1 MQKRLA
7 LQEQAVFQERLGA
20 FPAEAAAILQ
30 QIPAQAGHLEPG
42 QVNSLLQIMNIGLD
56 ELMKA
61 LLPLASAL
69 SVAPISSFFVG
80 AVVEGGSGTLYLGTN
95 LEFENQ
101 PLKVTVHAEQFAVC
115 NAWHRGEQFIRRLA
129 VNEAPCGHCR
139 QFLNELNGVENL
151 QVIIERKD
159 SGTAKTYKIG
169 DLLPDAFG
177 PSDLGFRDRLMSEM
191 YHAFDLPKEIK
202 ADSLASAAAA
212 AAASSYA
219 PVCHSRAGV
228 ALKLS
233 SGTVVTGRYGANAAF
248 NPGISAMES
257 AIVNWRL
264 RLLENPDESIVD
276 AVLVEQEGVSSQ
288 KDVTFSFLSGFGI
301 EPRYYRV

>member
-7 LQEQAVFQERLGA
+7 LQEQAVFQKRLDA
-20 FPAEAAAILQ
+20 FPAEAVAILE
-30 QIPAQAGHLEPG
+30 QIPSQAGRLEPS
-42 QVNSLLQIMNIGLD
+42 QVNSLLKVTNLGLD
-56 ELMKA
+56 DLMKA

-69 SVAPISSFFVG
+69 SVAPISSFYVG
-80 AVVEGGSGTLYLGTN
+80 AVVEGSSGGLYLGTN
-95 LEFENQ
+95 LEFESQ

-139 QFLNELNGVENL
+139 QFLNELNEVENL
-151 QVIIERKD
+151 QVIIERKA
-159 SGTAKTYKIG
+159 SGASKLYKIH

-177 PSDLGFRDRLMSEM
+177 PSDLGFKERLMSEA
-191 YHAFDLPKEIK
+191 HHSFGLPEEVK
-202 ADSLASAAAA
+202 ADPLASAAAEA
-212 AAASSYA
+212 AANSYA

-233 SGTVVTGRYGANAAF
+233 SGEVVTGRYGANAAF
-248 NPGISAMES
+248 NPGITAMES
-257 AIVNWRL
+257 ALVNWRL
-264 RLLENPDESIVD
+264 RLLQNPDESIVD

-288 KDVTFSFLSGFGI
+288 KDVTFSFLSGFGV